1 MKTEDGKCHK
11 AASRKKVR
19 SVGRDSF
26 EGVFKSHEKKKG
38 GHTQK
43 KRTSLLH
50 GFKDYD
56 VDVSAHIFF
65 YKQIH
70 L

>member
-11 AASRKKVR
+11 AASRKKVH
-19 SVGRDSF
+19 SVGGDSF

-43 KRTSLLH
+43 NVRVCCMVLRIMMLMCQL
-50 GFKDYD
+50 
-56 VDVSAHIFF
+56 IFF

>member
-19 SVGRDSF
+19 SVGGDSF

-38 GHTQK
+38 DTHK
-43 KRTSLLH
+43 KTYESVAW
-50 GFKDYD
+50 F
-56 VDVSAHIFF
+56 
-65 YKQIH
+65 
-70 L
+70 